1 MKIAIF
7 QANTV
12 DNEIESNLKRYNS
25 FLETLDAETDLLVFP
40 EMFTTGFTININYA
54 ETMQGKGLAWLKEKA
69 IEKQIAISATIL
81 IEEDNKYVNRHFFVM
96 PDGKYEYY
104 DKKHLF
110 CLSKEPRVITPGKE
124 KKIVTYK
131 GWNIALFTCY
141 DIRFPFWCR
150 NTYNNGN
157 YGYDIA
163 IYSSSWDSARNLAW
177 TSLPVARAIE
187 NVAYVIGVN
196 RVGID
201 NFNIKY
207 VGDSVILNY
216 KGEELVRAQQN
227 KEEIRYH
234 NIDKESL
241 DKFRRSFPV
250 GRDWD

>member
-7 QANTV
+7 QANTA

-25 FLETLDAETDLLVFP
+25 FLDKLESDTELLVFP

-54 ETMQGKGLAWLKEKA
+54 ETMQGRGLMWLKEKA

-81 IEEDNKYVNRHFFVM
+81 IKEDGKYVNRHFFVM
-96 PDGKYEYY
+96 PDGSYEYY

-124 KKIVTYK
+124 KKIINYK

-141 DIRFPFWCR
+141 DIRFPSWCR
-150 NTYNNGN
+150 NAYDNGN
-157 YGYDIA
+157 YAYDIA
-163 IYSSSWDSARNLAW
+163 IYCASWDSARNLAW
-177 TSLPVARAIE
+177 TSLPIARAIE
-187 NVAYVIGVN
+187 NVSYVVGVN
-196 RVGID
+196 RVGVD

-207 VGDSVILNY
+207 FGDSAILNF
-216 KGEELVRAQQN
+216 KGEELVRAKQN
-227 KEEIRYH
+227 EEEICYYD
-234 NIDKESL
+234 IDKESL
-241 DKFRRSFPV
+241 NRFRKSFPV